1 MLFLRHFHVVFDVA
15 SLLNLANETRAN
27 LVARAR
33 VPRGGIVRLWKYA
46 EKNQSSIG
54 CFIITQIQKVG
65 ID

>member
-1 MLFLRHFHVVFDVA
+1 MSRGQDSYLY
-15 SLLNLANETRAN
+15 LLYYKSYN

-33 VPRGGIVRLWKYA
+33 DPRGGIVRLWENA

-54 CFIITQIQKVG
+54 CFIITQTQKVG